1 MKTAVIGLGVLG
13 AATARSLA
21 REGAEVTVFERAGAL
36 AGTSGTSFAWTNSHH
51 KNPRSYHDLNLAG
64 MAEHEA
70 LAQEAGAAPAWY
82 VRNGNLEWA
91 EDAAGT
97 ERLAASVAELADRD
111 YPVHWITPRRAC
123 ELVPD
128 LRLPA
133 HVEHIAHYPEEGHV
147 FPALLLAR
155 LWGEARDLGA
165 ELRCPANVTGLHETG
180 DGVRIDLSD
189 GSAARADAVVI
200 AAGRWT
206 EALTAA
212 AGHRVPMADPDAAGT
227 ATVGLLGYT
236 APLPARLDRVL
247 TTPRLNVR
255 PDGGGRLIVQGLDL
269 DADADPAVPPAVDGR
284 HARELCRRL
293 SGLLAGTEGARLEA
307 LRVGQRAL
315 PADGLTVAGFLG
327 DSTRVYTLA
336 THSGITLGPL
346 LGRLAARELL
356 TGEPDDRLADFR
368 PARLIGRTRLPVLQ
382 PARFAGQQ

>member
-1 MKTAVIGLGVLG
+1 MKIAVIGLGVLG
-13 AATARSLA
+13 AAVARSLA
-21 REGAEVTVFERAGAL
+21 LRGAEVTVFERHAPL
-36 AGTSGTSFAWTNSHH
+36 AGTSGTSFAWTNSHN
-51 KNPRSYHDLNLAG
+51 KNPRSYHDLNVAG
-64 MAEHEA
+64 MAEHAA
-70 LAQEAGAAPAWY
+70 LAQHSGAAPAWF

-97 ERLAASVAELADRD
+97 ERLAASVAELLDRD
-111 YPVHWITPRRAC
+111 YPVRWITRQQAR

-128 LRLPA
+128 LRLAAP
-133 HVEHIAHYPEEGHV
+133 VEHIAHYPDEGHV
-147 FPALLLAR
+147 FPALLVSR

-165 ELRCPANVTGLHETG
+165 QLRCPARVVGIAETAG
-180 DGVRIDLSD
+180 GVRIELSD
-189 GSAARADAVVI
+189 GSADADAVVI

-212 AGHRVPMADPDAAGT
+212 AGHRVPVADPDAAGT

-236 APLPARLDRVL
+236 NPLPARLDRVL

-255 PDGGGRLIVQGLDL
+255 PDGAGRLIVQGLDL
-269 DADADPAVPPAVDGR
+269 DADADPAAPPAVDGH
-284 HARELCRRL
+284 HAADLIRRL
-293 SGLLAGTEGARLEA
+293 TDLLAGTEGARLES

-327 DSTRVYTLA
+327 DTARVYTLA

-346 LGRLAARELL
+346 LGKLAARELL
-356 TGEPDDRLADFR
+356 TGSPEDVLADFR
-368 PARLIGRTRLPVLQ
+368 PGRLLGRTGLPPLQ

>member
-21 REGAEVTVFERAGAL
+21 RAGAEVTVYERDHAL
-36 AGTSGTSFAWTNSHH
+36 AGTSATSFAWTNSHN
-51 KNPRSYHDLNLAG
+51 KNPRSYHELNVGG

-70 LAQEAGAAPAWY
+70 LAEQPGTAPAWY

-91 EDAAGT
+91 GDSAGS
-97 ERLAASVAELADRD
+97 ERLAASVGELLDRE
-111 YPVHWITPRRAC
+111 YPVRWITPREARR
-123 ELVPD
+123 LVPD
-128 LRLPA
+128 LRLAPDA
-133 HVEHIAHYPEEGHV
+133 GHIAYYPEEGHV
-147 FPALLLAR
+147 FPALLVSR

-165 ELRCPANVTGLHETG
+165 RLRRPAEVTGLRETA
-180 DGVRIDLSD
+180 DGVRVELSD
-189 GSAARADAVVI
+189 GTADEADAVVI

-206 EALTAA
+206 EHLTAT

-236 APLPARLDRVL
+236 NPLPTRLDRVL
-247 TTPRLNVR
+247 TTPRINVR
-255 PDGGGRLIVQGLDL
+255 PDGAGRLIVQGLDL
-269 DADADPAVPPAVDGR
+269 DAHADPADPPAADGP
-284 HARELCRRL
+284 HAAELCRRL
-293 SGLLAGTEGARLEA
+293 GELLSGTEGARLES

-327 DSTRVYTLA
+327 DCTRVYTLA

-346 LGRLAARELL
+346 LGRLAAQELI
-356 TGEPDDRLADFR
+356 TGEPDDLLTDFR
-368 PARLIGRTRLPVLQ
+368 PGRLVGRTRLPALQ